1 MSLEQ
6 YFIPISTMFVDEI
19 RSAYDHV
26 LYSVVMASY
35 CWLIS
40 IAKEGGRPSYS
51 DLYLDH
57 LLISN
62 CQRLLKDNFE
72 AYVIERDTVNKLR
85 KLDEFPGLLPKS
97 ATDRLKNMVSVIG
110 DLYDKLPLDHSVIY
124 LRLSN
129 YNHLLPKEN

>member
-6 YFIPISTMFVDEI
+6 YFIPMSTIFVDEI
-19 RSAYDHV
+19 RAAYDHA

-51 DLYLDH
+51 DQYLDH
-57 LLISN
+57 LLLSH

-97 ATDRLKNMVSVIG
+97 ATERLKNMVSVIG

-124 LRLSN
+124 LRLST
-129 YNHLLPKEN
+129 

>member
-6 YFIPISTMFVDEI
+6 YFIPMSTMFIDEI

-40 IAKEGGRPSYS
+40 IAKEGDRPSYS
-51 DLYLDH
+51 DQYLDH
-57 LLISN
+57 LLLSH

-72 AYVIERDTVNKLR
+72 AYVIDRDTVNKLR

-97 ATDRLKNMVSVIG
+97 ATEGLKNMASVIE

-124 LRLSN
+124 LRLST
-129 YNHLLPKEN
+129 

>member
-1 MSLEQ
+1 MSLDQ
-6 YFIPISTMFVDEI
+6 YFIPMSTMFIDEI

-51 DLYLDH
+51 DQYLDH

-85 KLDEFPGLLPKS
+85 KLDEFPGLLPGS

-129 YNHLLPKEN
+129 